1 MGFAHTVE
9 CRREGK
15 LVGGL
20 YGVALRGAFFGESM
34 FHRER
39 DASKVALAHL
49 IARLRAGGFQ
59 LLDTQFMTT
68 HLASLGAIEI
78 SREAYHRALEEA
90 LSVKADYYVWGPDV
104 RISGRAALAALD
116 D

>member
-1 MGFAHTVE
+1 MASLSAGYMASRYAAPSSARACFIASATPP
-9 CRREGK
+9 RSPSPISS
-15 LVGGL
+15 
-20 YGVALRGAFFGESM
+20 RG
-34 FHRER
+34 
-39 DASKVALAHL
+39 
-49 IARLRAGGFQ
+49 LRAGGFQ

-90 LSVKADYYVWGPDV
+90 LCVVADYHVWKPGEF
-104 RISGRAALAALD
+104 ISGRRALTALD